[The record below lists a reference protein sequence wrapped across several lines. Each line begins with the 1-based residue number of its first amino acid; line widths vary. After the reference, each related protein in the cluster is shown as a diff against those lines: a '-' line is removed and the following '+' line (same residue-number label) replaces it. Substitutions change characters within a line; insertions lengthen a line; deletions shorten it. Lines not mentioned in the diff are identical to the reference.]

1 MTRARISAEQARALR
16 ERVARADAA
25 LLAWASP
32 PFDRAGD
39 LEHARTCGRG
49 ENPLCARCAE
59 PGLARSNLFNAAH
72 DLTHEVEALHAELEV
87 ATKERDH
94 AVECATNARAE
105 IDRMR
110 AVMTEYFEA
119 DLAVQS
125 IDHDDGISDEEAS
138 ARIERG
144 HAAMEALKPFLTSG
158 ATS

>member
-1 MTRARISAEQARALR
+1 MTRPRISAEQARALR

-49 ENPLCARCAE
+49 ENPLCSRCAE
-59 PGLARSNLFNAAH
+59 PGLARSDLFNAATA
-72 DLTHEVEALHAELEV
+72 LTEEVEALHAELEV

-94 AVECATNARAE
+94 AVECAENARAE

-119 DLAVQS
+119 DLLVQA
-125 IDHDDGISDEEAS
+125 IDEDDGISVEEAN
-138 ARIERG
+138 ARNERM
-144 HAAMEALKPFLTSG
+144 HAAVEALTPFLRESVTP
-158 ATS
+158 